1 MSSALPDPSRP
12 GAGPAPT
19 AHIVMLVGNDATRDA
34 RVRKSALAAASGGAR
49 VTLVALSSDGIRT
62 DTSLGPVRIT
72 RVPVSFDLRDAAR
85 GRAASRRARGLP
97 LLRPVDDERDRLFR
111 LAAAA
116 RQRDGLEGRTATWAL
131 ATREQ
136 TLRGRRYLGRVGA
149 RVSRLGWGA
158 ADRVRSRVT
167 VAAAWRRVHP
177 EIDDIERAFGPVIDA
192 LHPDLIHAHDVEMMP
207 VAARA
212 VARARAQGRVVP
224 WIYDAH
230 EWVVGLSR
238 YAGRTPRRIAAWA
251 GVEREYI
258 GSADAVITVS
268 EELADALQHRYRLR
282 QRPAVVLNIPPVP
295 QRSTADIGGGIREAI
310 GIDGG
315 VPLLVY
321 SGGVQEAR
329 GVQTAVA
336 ALADLSGVHLAVVA
350 VPSAASS
357 AMRALLTQAT
367 ALGVADRVHAV
378 EPVGP
383 GDVVDF
389 LRTADIGLIPLRHFP
404 SHEFALANKLFEYLH
419 AGLPMVVS
427 DCRAQAA
434 FIAEF
439 GVGAT
444 HRADDPADLARAV
457 REVLAA
463 GPRLRAAVAGSPAR
477 DRFTWPRQAARIQQ
491 VQRSLLT
498 GGGPIPTRIGDS
510 DTAPSPLPGV
520 ATSWEVF
527 GSEPDPRAGLE
538 PPEAPYLAP
547 PREPTLGV
555 GPANSAGQ
563 GWAWSQA
570 LRTARPD
577 VRTEVIA
584 VRNGVYDYPADITV
598 SKDQFRRDA
607 TWALNLRE
615 HARETWTHALV
626 EAGRPIFGGLGGVDP
641 RHDIAALQAG
651 GVHVGLVFH
660 GSEIRD
666 PRAHART
673 HAFSPFAKATDPY
686 TAKLQAV
693 VDRNLELVAD
703 LDLPVFVST
712 PDQLSYLPGATW
724 LPVVVDLDA
733 WVLHRSHRQIPL
745 VVHAPSNPLLKGT
758 AEIEAAV
765 QPFVDAGRVEYRRV
779 TGLQPAQA
787 AGLIRQADIVI
798 DQVLLGLYGVL
809 ACEALASGAVVVGL
823 VGPQIRSRVADPI
836 PIVEADPSTL
846 PEVLAQVLNDLP
858 QLAEDAPG
866 RREFVRRWHDGRE
879 SASRLGQFI
888 DQP

>member
-1 MSSALPDPSRP
+1 
-12 GAGPAPT
+12 
-19 AHIVMLVGNDATRDA
+19 MLVGNDATRDA
-34 RVRKSALAAASGGAR
+34 RVRKSALAAAAGGAR
-49 VTLVALSSDGIRT
+49 VTLVALSADGIRT
-62 DTSLGPVRIT
+62 DTSLGPVRII

-85 GRAASRRARGLP
+85 ERAASRRARGLP

-111 LAAAA
+111 RVQAA
-116 RQRDGLEGRTATWAL
+116 RQRDGQEGRAAAWSA

-177 EIDDIERAFGPVIDA
+177 DIDDIELAYGPVIDA
-192 LHPDLIHAHDVEMMP
+192 LQPDLIHAHDVEMMP

-251 GVEREYI
+251 GLEREYI

-268 EELADALQHRYRLR
+268 EELADALQRRYRLR
-282 QRPAVVLNIPPVP
+282 SRPAVVLNIPPVP
-295 QRSTADIGGGIREAI
+295 ERSVELGGGIRAAI
-310 GIDGG
+310 GLDSG

-321 SGGVQEAR
+321 SGGVQQAR

-336 ALADLSGVHLAVVA
+336 ALADLPGVHLAVVA
-350 VPSAASS
+350 VPSAASP
-357 AMRALLTQAT
+357 AMRALLAQAT

-378 EPVGP
+378 DPVGP
-383 GDVVDF
+383 ADVVDF

-434 FIAEF
+434 FVAEF
-439 GVGAT
+439 GVGAI

-457 REVLAA
+457 REVVAA
-463 GPRLRAAVAGSPAR
+463 GPRLRAAVAASPAR

-491 VQRSLLT
+491 VQWSLLT
-498 GGGPIPTRIGDS
+498 GGAPTLARVAVP
-510 DTAPSPLPGV
+510 DTAPTPGRGD
-520 ATSWEVF
+520 AASWEVC
-527 GSEPDPRAGLE
+527 GPQPDPQAGLE
-538 PPEAPYLAP
+538 PPEAPYVAP
-547 PREPTLGV
+547 TRQATLGI

-570 LRTARPD
+570 LRAARPD

-607 TWALNLRE
+607 TWGLNLRE

-626 EAGRPIFGGLGGVDP
+626 EAGRPIFGGIGGVDP
-641 RHDIAALQAG
+641 RPDLESLRRAG
-651 GVHVGLVFH
+651 ARVGLVFH
-660 GSEIRD
+660 GSEVRD
-666 PRAHART
+666 PRAHALT
-673 HAFSPFAKATDPY
+673 HPFSPFANAADPY

-693 VDRNLELVAD
+693 ADRTLAMVAEANV
-703 LDLPVFVST
+703 PVFVST
-712 PDQLSYLPGATW
+712 PDQLTYLPDATW

-733 WVLHRSHRQIPL
+733 WPL
-745 VVHAPSNPLLKGT
+745 GTSRRDLPVVVHAPSNPLLKGT
-758 AEIEAAV
+758 AEIEAAL
-765 QPFVDAGRVEYRRV
+765 QPFVDAGRIEYRRV
-779 TGLQPAQA
+779 TGLQPAEA

-823 VGPQIRSRVADPI
+823 VGPQIRSRVPDPI
-836 PIVEADPSTL
+836 PIVEADPTTL
-846 PEVLAQVLNDLP
+846 PEVLEQVLNDLP
-858 QLAEDAPG
+858 QLADEAGG

-879 SASRLGQFI
+879 SAARLSQFI